1 MNDKKNT
8 VFKKWLYKKYTYN
21 IPAKISALLK
31 EEGIPSNWILPST
44 IIIHRLSNKP
54 WHTQKD
60 IMKDTNLDKD
70 ELVKLNKIIRDS
82 SFLQDLII
90 NEGIGKK
97 YWKTIIPII
106 NSKSIHNVLKNKY
119 NFPLRIGIYPGLSCM
134 FYCGFCGRNQKAR
147 YPGNIIDSSFEM
159 FKNIFKSMP
168 KTSTISISG
177 GLEPLTHPKIGEMI
191 SYAKSCGIRVPMI
204 TNAHNMTKKFLK
216 KQPGLLKLD
225 SCRVSLY
232 GVDEES
238 TYLVTRKRGAYSLV
252 KNNIIEFLK
261 IRNSVNPN
269 LKLGLNYIIIPENVN
284 HISKLMDYI
293 IEVNSK
299 VDNGPGI
306 DYITI
311 REDFGSVTDMG
322 DSDIRLE
329 EKEHRL
335 DGFLSE
341 TDRNELIKSFKE
353 FHTKKEK
360 YCPDLNVD
368 FGYALDALSEGTF
381 VNQIKMVNGDEM
393 REAAY
398 PQVSVAVD
406 SFGDVFL
413 YREAGFLDR
422 PGNDKFII
430 GRISKE
436 ESFETIVKE
445 FIKNSKKVNLHKSD
459 SRFMDAFDHVVT
471 ILLNQ
476 AESDNEIGIPFEL
489 GPVLSRSNIKDDID
503 ANSKKKGLFGTFH
516 Q

>member
-1 MNDKKNT
+1 MD
-8 VFKKWLYKKYTYN
+8 FIKKWLYSN
-21 IPAKISALLK
+21 SPLSASEEIRIIIQK
-31 EEGIPSNWILPST
+31 ELPSNITDENLNNILT
-44 IIIHRLSNKP
+44 IVYRLSYMP
-54 WHTQKD
+54 WYTQKQ
-60 IMKDTNLDKD
+60 IMEETNLDKD
-70 ELVKLNKIIRDS
+70 ELIKLNKIIRDS
-82 SFLQDLII
+82 LFLQDLIM

-106 NSKSIHNVLKNKY
+106 DSKSIYNTLENKY
-119 NFPLRIGIYPGLSCM
+119 NFPLRIGVYPGISCM

-147 YPGNIIDSSFEM
+147 YPGDIQEGSFKM
-159 FKNIFKSMP
+159 FKNIFDSMP
-168 KTSTISISG
+168 KSSTISISG
-177 GLEPLTHPKIGEMI
+177 GLEPLTYSKIGEMI
-191 SYAKSCGIRVPMI
+191 SYAKSCGIRVPLI
-204 TNAHNMTKKFLK
+204 TNFHNATPKFVK
-216 KQPGLLKLD
+216 RNPGLLELD

-238 TYLVTRKRGAYSLV
+238 TYEVTRKKGAYKLV

-261 IRNSVNPN
+261 MRNDINPN
-269 LKLGLNYIIIPENVN
+269 LKLGLNYIIIPENVD

-299 VDNGPGI
+299 VNNGSGI

-311 REDFGSVTDMG
+311 REDFGSVTDTG
-322 DSDIRLE
+322 DNDIRLE
-329 EKEHRL
+329 GKEHQL
-335 DGFLSE
+335 DGFLSKE
-341 TDRNELIKSFKE
+341 DRMRLIKSFKE
-353 FHTKKEK
+353 FHRKKEK
-360 YCPDLNVD
+360 YCSDLNVD
-368 FGYALDALSEGTF
+368 FGYALDALSEGVF
-381 VNQIKMVNGDEM
+381 VDQIKMVDGDEM
-393 REAAY
+393 REMAY

-430 GRISKE
+430 GRISE
-436 ESFETIVKE
+436 EKSFEMIIRE
-445 FIKNSKKVNLHKSD
+445 FIENKQKTILHKND

-476 AESDNEIGIPFEL
+476 TESDNNIGIPFDL
-489 GPVLSRSNIKDDID
+489 GPVSSRCSVKNDID

>member
-1 MNDKKNT
+1 MI
-8 VFKKWLYKKYTYN
+8 KKWLYSNSPLVIDEEIRTN
-21 IPAKISALLK
+21 IQK
-31 EEGIPSNWILPST
+31 ELPLNSTDKDLNNILT
-44 IIIHRLSNKP
+44 IIHRLSNMP
-54 WHTQKD
+54 WYTQRD
-60 IMKDTNLDKD
+60 IMKDVSLNQS
-70 ELVKLNKIIRDS
+70 ELIKLNKTIRNS
-82 SFLQDLII
+82 LFLQNLII

-106 NSKSIHNVLKNKY
+106 NSKSIDNTLKNKY
-119 NFPLRIGIYPGLSCM
+119 NFPLRIGIYTGLSCM

-177 GLEPLTHPKIGEMI
+177 GLEPLTHPKIGEII
-191 SYAKSCGIRVPMI
+191 SYAKSRGIRVPMI

-238 TYLVTRKRGAYSLV
+238 TYLVTRKKGAYNLV

-269 LKLGLNYIIIPENVN
+269 LKIGLNYIVIPENVN
-284 HISKLMDYI
+284 HIPKLMDYI

-299 VDNGPGI
+299 VDNGAGI
-306 DYITI
+306 DFITI

-322 DSDIRLE
+322 ASDIRLE
-329 EKEHRL
+329 EKEHQL

-341 TDRNELIKSFKE
+341 TDRKKLIKSFKE

-360 YCPDLNVD
+360 HCPDLNVD

-381 VNQIKMVNGDEM
+381 VDQIKMVSGDEM
-393 REAAY
+393 RGTAY

-436 ESFETIVKE
+436 KSLEMIVKE
-445 FIKNSKKVNLHKSD
+445 FIKNNKKFNMHKND

-476 AESDNEIGIPFEL
+476 AESDADIGIPFHL
-489 GPVLSRSNIKDDID
+489 GPVLSRVNTKNDTD